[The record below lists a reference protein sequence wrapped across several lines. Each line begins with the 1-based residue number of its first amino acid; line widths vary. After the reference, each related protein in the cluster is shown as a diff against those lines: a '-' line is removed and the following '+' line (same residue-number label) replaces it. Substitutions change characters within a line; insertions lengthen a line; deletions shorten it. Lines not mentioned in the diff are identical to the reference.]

1 MTRQARAG
9 ADPVSQSEPETL
21 LGLVRQARLGDKTAW
36 RDLIGR
42 LKGLVWRVT
51 ADGGLSLAD
60 REDVFAVTFFRLFEH
75 LDEIREPEKLPG
87 WVATTARNEVRQ
99 IMRSRRRTE
108 PRGEIERWENID
120 VMGVDE
126 GLLDGELR
134 TALQAAF
141 LRLGCPCQQLLRL
154 VSAVPPLSYDQV
166 SQLMGVPRGAV
177 GPTRQRCLERLRRS
191 PELRPFLLGERP

>member
-1 MTRQARAG
+1 MTRPAQAG
-9 ADPVSQSEPETL
+9 ADPVSQSEPGTL
-21 LGLVRQARLGDKTAW
+21 LDLVRQARSGDKTAW

-108 PRGEIERWENID
+108 PRSEIERWENVDI
-120 VMGVDE
+120 MGVDE

-166 SQLMGVPRGAV
+166 SRLLGVPRGAV

-191 PELRPFLLGERP
+191 PELRPFLLGERA

>member
-1 MTRQARAG
+1 MTREVRSPAG
-9 ADPVSQSEPETL
+9 QVSTSEPETL
-21 LGLVRQARLGDKTAW
+21 FELVHQARSGDKGAW
-36 RDLIGR
+36 SALIGR
-42 LKGLVWRVT
+42 LKGLVWRAT

-75 LDEIREPEKLPG
+75 LEDIREPQKLPG

-99 IMRSRRRTE
+99 ILRRKRRTE
-108 PRGEIERWENID
+108 PRSEIERWENID
-120 VMGVDE
+120 IMGVDE

-134 TALQAAF
+134 RALQAAF

-191 PELRPFLLGERP
+191 PELRPFLAGGRS